1 MKIIKEEK
9 MNIKKKRLKNG
20 IKMIK

>member
-1 MKIIKEEK
+1 MKIIEEEK

-20 IKMIK
+20 IKIMK

>member
-1 MKIIKEEK
+1 MEIIKEEK

-20 IKMIK
+20 IKIMK

>member
-1 MKIIKEEK
+1 MKIIEEEK

-20 IKMIK
+20 IKMMK

>member
-1 MKIIKEEK
+1 MEIIKEEK

-20 IKMIK
+20 IKMMK